1 MGRMTHDKKT
11 KIFQNKAADTIFTFF
26 IFSLK
31 TLTHRTPFYLFL
43 YFHSQLARHSL
54 SPILLDLLNLLD
66 YFTLLDFPTQ
76 VAFLNLIQTVFFLF
90 VWRKKKHKKE
100 QISACKNVFIMIR
113 NIRKLEIPFKRDIG
127 KLFFFFFFNLFP
139 CLQGIFLFFTS
150 HRDMHIYIYYMVRY
164 FSGVYVQSFSKEV
177 SQAYFNNND
186 KKSLGNNKKYERIQ
200 RF

>member
-76 VAFLNLIQTVFFLF
+76 LAFLNLIQTVFFLF

-127 KLFFFFFFNLFP
+127 KLFFLIFSPVYRAFFSFHISQGHAYIYILHGKIFQWSVCLVFFKRSFL
-139 CLQGIFLFFTS
+139 GIF
-150 HRDMHIYIYYMVRY
+150 
-164 FSGVYVQSFSKEV
+164 Q
-177 SQAYFNNND
+177 
-186 KKSLGNNKKYERIQ
+186 
-200 RF
+200 